1 MCELIHE
8 DVVQQSNER
17 VYKAIFFDLDG
28 TLLPVDMDAF
38 LEAYFK
44 SMGAFVAQRGYD
56 PKLFV
61 GALNT
66 AVRAMIVEEGGRN
79 DERFWRNFCALM
91 GDKREEFEPLL
102 EEFYTTE
109 FDKLGS
115 MINPLPEAAQAV
127 RILRE
132 KGYRLYLATM
142 PLFPL
147 IAVEHRVKWAGCDP
161 KDFER
166 ITTYDNST
174 STKPHLAYYQE
185 NVDMI
190 GLRPEEILMVGNNT
204 REDLA
209 AMKLGLDGYLVTD
222 WLLNPDD
229 FNIDQVKHGSM
240 ADFLRFVEALPEC
253 GTVSAEKAGETGER
267 GETSETNEIGETDE
281 TNKSGE
287 AEKGG
292 Y

>member
-1 MCELIHE
+1 MCERTHE
-8 DVVQQSNER
+8 DIVKQANER
-17 VYKAIFFDLDG
+17 AYKAVFFDLDG

-56 PKLFV
+56 PKPFV

-66 AVRAMIVEEGGRN
+66 AVRAMILEEGGRN
-79 DERFWRNFCALM
+79 DERFWRSFCSLV

-109 FDKLGS
+109 FDKLGAL
-115 MINPLPEAAQAV
+115 IEPVPEAAQVV

-132 KGYRLYLATM
+132 KGYRLYLTTM

-161 KDFER
+161 RDFER

-185 NVDMI
+185 NVDKI
-190 GLRPEEILMVGNNT
+190 GLRPEDILMVGNNT

-229 FNIDQVKHGSM
+229 FDIDQVKHGSM

-253 GTVSAEKAGETGER
+253 DGVLSEMPGKTDETDEADG
-267 GETSETNEIGETDE
+267 IGETDE
-281 TNKSGE
+281 T
-287 AEKGG
+287 EKGG
-292 Y
+292 C